1 MNVWRLIWGLARY
14 RLHLYL
20 LSGLFASTLF
30 YLFPLIPGL
39 IVRWFFD
46 TLTGAS
52 PAGLNE
58 WSLIAL
64 LLGTTVVRAAALLL
78 AGFTEQTV
86 VQIAQAR
93 ACWSIHEGGGGCSSF
108 SGQRPAFRRC
118 RTLPCP
124 DRLGLVDHYGL
135 LGGFGALKQRG
146 NRNQRLF
153 GDRLSGAVV
162 ECSQVVEQQRNR
174 RAISAIGIVM

>member
-1 MNVWRLIWGLARY
+1 MNVWRLIWRLARY
-14 RLHLYL
+14 RFHLYL

-52 PAGLNE
+52 PAGLND

-64 LLGTTVVRAAALLL
+64 LLVVTVVRAAALLL

-86 VQIAQAR
+86 VQMALV
-93 ACWSIHEGGGGCSSF
+93 
-108 SGQRPAFRRC
+108 RC
-118 RTLPCP
+118 ER
-124 DRLGLVDHYGL
+124 
-135 LGGFGALKQRG
+135 
-146 NRNQRLF
+146 
-153 GDRLSGAVV
+153 
-162 ECSQVVEQQRNR
+162 
-174 RAISAIGIVM
+174 